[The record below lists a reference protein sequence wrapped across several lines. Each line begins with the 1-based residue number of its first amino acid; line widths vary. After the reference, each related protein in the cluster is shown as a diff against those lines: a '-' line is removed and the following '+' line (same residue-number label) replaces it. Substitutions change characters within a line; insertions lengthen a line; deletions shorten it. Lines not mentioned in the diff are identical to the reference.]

1 MTLLLASSNAGK
13 VREFRRVLPEVQVLT
28 PADRGLPFAFD
39 ERGVTFLDNALGKA
53 RHLFAMAGQAAVADD
68 SGLVVPAL
76 GGAPGVR
83 SARYGGDIT
92 QERRNLLL
100 LDALAGATD
109 RSARFV
115 CCLAVV
121 LADQRLVVVQET
133 IEGSVTSA
141 PRGTGGFGY
150 DPIFQP
156 LGAAETFAEM
166 DGSAKDAISHR
177 GRALRRVRAV
187 LLDSMTDAERTGRQ
201 V

>member
-1 MTLLLASSNAGK
+1 MTLLLASTNAGK

-53 RHLFAMAGQAAVADD
+53 RHLFATAGQAAVADD

-92 QERRNLLL
+92 QERRNRIL
-100 LDALAGATD
+100 LDALAGAAD

-115 CCLAVV
+115 CCLAVM

-133 IEGSVTSA
+133 IEGSITSA

-156 LGAAETFAEM
+156 VGAAETFAEM
-166 DGSAKDAISHR
+166 DGSAKDALSHR
-177 GRALRRVRAV
+177 GRALRRVRAM
-187 LLDSMTDAERTGRQ
+187 LLDTMTDAERTGRQ

>member
-1 MTLLLASSNAGK
+1 MTLLLASTNAGK

-28 PADRGLPFAFD
+28 PADRGLPFAFE

-53 RHLFAMAGQAAVADD
+53 RHLFATAGQAAVADD

-83 SARYGGDIT
+83 SARYGGDVT
-92 QERRNLLL
+92 QVQRNLLL
-100 LDALAGATD
+100 LDALAGAAD

-115 CCLAVV
+115 CCLAVM
-121 LADQRLVVVQET
+121 LAEQRLLVVQET
-133 IEGSVTSA
+133 IEGSITSA

-156 LGAAETFAEM
+156 VGAAETFAEM
-166 DGSAKDAISHR
+166 DGAAKDAVSHR

-187 LLDSMTDAERTGRQ
+187 LLDSMSDAERTGRQ
-201 V
+201 G

>member
-1 MTLLLASSNAGK
+1 MTLLLASTNAGK
-13 VREFRRVLPEVQVLT
+13 VREFRRVWPEVQVLT
-28 PADRGLPFAFD
+28 PADRCLQFAFD
-39 ERGVTFLDNALGKA
+39 ERGATFLDNALGKA
-53 RHLFAMAGQAAVADD
+53 RHLFAMAGQPAVADD

-83 SARYGGDIT
+83 SARYGGAIS

-100 LDALAGATD
+100 LDALAGAAD
-109 RSARFV
+109 RSAMFV
-115 CCLAVV
+115 CCVAVI
-121 LADQRLVVVQET
+121 LADQRLVTVQET
-133 IEGSVTSA
+133 IEGSIAAA

-156 LGAAETFAEM
+156 VGATETFAEM

-187 LLDSMTDAERTGRQ
+187 LLDSKTDAAGTGHP

>member
-1 MTLLLASSNAGK
+1 MTLLLASTNAGK

-53 RHLFAMAGQAAVADD
+53 RHLFATAGQAAVADD

-92 QERRNLLL
+92 QERRNRIL
-100 LDALAGATD
+100 LDALAGAAD

-115 CCLAVV
+115 CCLAVM

-133 IEGSVTSA
+133 IEGSITSA

-156 LGAAETFAEM
+156 VGAAETFAEM
-166 DGSAKDAISHR
+166 DGSAKDAVSHR
-177 GRALRRVRAV
+177 GRALRRVRAM
-187 LLDSMTDAERTGRQ
+187 LLDTMTDAERTGRQ

>member
-1 MTLLLASSNAGK
+1 MTLLLASTNAGK
-13 VREFRRVLPEVQVLT
+13 VREFRRVLPEVRVLT

-100 LDALAGATD
+100 LDALAGAAD

-115 CCLAVV
+115 CCVAVV

-177 GRALRRVRAV
+177 GRALRRVRAA
-187 LLDSMTDAERTGRQ
+187 LLDSMTDAERTRRQ

>member
-1 MTLLLASSNAGK
+1 MTLLLASTNAGK

-53 RHLFAMAGQAAVADD
+53 RHLFAAAGQAAVADD

-83 SARYGGDIT
+83 SARYGGDVT
-92 QERRNLLL
+92 QEQRNLLL
-100 LDALAGATD
+100 LDALAGAAD

-115 CCLAVV
+115 CCLAVM
-121 LADQRLVVVQET
+121 LADQRLLVVQET
-133 IEGSVTSA
+133 IEGSITSA

-166 DGSAKDAISHR
+166 DGAAKDAVSHR
-177 GRALRRVRAV
+177 GRALRLVRAV
-187 LLDSMTDAERTGRQ
+187 LLDSMRDAERTGRQ
-201 V
+201 G